1 MLAGTKALP
10 LAVPG
15 ACSSQLC
22 RSAARTFNMLFRF
35 AGCVGLSKALMME
48 SKLES
53 ERNKLSAFSVGL
65 ILPCLPQPC

>member
-35 AGCVGLSKALMME
+35 AGCVGLSKAL
-48 SKLES
+48 
-53 ERNKLSAFSVGL
+53 
-65 ILPCLPQPC
+65 